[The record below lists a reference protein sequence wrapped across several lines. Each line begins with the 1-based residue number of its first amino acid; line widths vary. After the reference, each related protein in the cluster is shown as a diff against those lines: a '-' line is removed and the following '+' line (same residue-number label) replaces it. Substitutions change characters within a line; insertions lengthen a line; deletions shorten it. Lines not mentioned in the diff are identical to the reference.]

1 MRIATTVVRAAAITV
16 ISLAA
21 LAEAQAGI
29 VNVQSS
35 LATEAREG
43 LSGSIEGSLDWRT
56 GNLSQLSIA
65 LAPVARYRSGDH
77 LFVALGS
84 AELYQTQGIA
94 FDRRLF
100 EHLRYRYTINCWLT
114 GEAFAQHEFNERRR
128 LQLRALTGAG
138 PRFQLADTR
147 RFRVGLGVAYMIE
160 YEELDGPADEPVTDA
175 GDTVLNHRI
184 SSYLT
189 GSYEIDKNLLLVGT
203 FYGQPRIT
211 DVADIRLLL
220 ETQVVVKVTDRLSFK
235 SSFSMYYDREPPDTV
250 EPLDTRLQSAVSYS
264 F

>member
-1 MRIATTVVRAAAITV
+1 MKRRIATTACRAAAV
-16 ISLAA
+16 ILLSLGV
-21 LAEAQAGI
+21 LAEARAGI

-35 LATEAREG
+35 LATEAEEG

-56 GNLSQLSIA
+56 GNVSGVWMK
-65 LAPVARYRSGDH
+65 LAPAARFRSGAH
-77 LFVALGS
+77 LFVALGN
-84 AELYQTQGIA
+84 AEFNRTGGIQ

-100 EHLRYRYTINCWLT
+100 EHLRYRYTMNRRIT
-114 GEAFAQHEFNERRR
+114 GEVFAQHELNERRR
-128 LQLRALTGAG
+128 LLLRALTGAG
-138 PRFQLADTR
+138 PRFQLVDTGG
-147 RFRVGLGVAYMIE
+147 FRVGLGVAYMIE
-160 YEELDGPADEPVTDA
+160 YEALNAQSEIDADE
-175 GDTVLNHRI
+175 TVLNHRV

-220 ETQVVVKVTDRLSFK
+220 EAQVVVKVTDRLSFK
-235 SSFSMYYDREPPDTV
+235 NSFSMYYDREPPDTV
-250 EPLDTRLQSAVSYS
+250 EPLDTRVQSAVSYS